1 MQTDG
6 GKIDS
11 LHWAIEE
18 LSKQKNELDEKL
30 KIARKREETGALI
43 EEVNAQ
49 KLALDQRITALED
62 GLKVSSNLV
71 DTPVDFLEE
80 EISTVNDKLEIA
92 QERLESLEQEQ
103 YLEELGR
110 KLNRS
115 HEEDSA
121 ENPILP
127 EEFSPHDEPF
137 SLSSSAA
144 ISSSESLDK
153 GISSSTQTMTT
164 PISRIDTEEQQT
176 TLRLPQ
182 DEATDLESSIAV
194 RKDISPVPVEGL
206 EETAAKLGVEPEFLV
221 EKGTKALL
229 RMIARNGGKLKFPL
243 EIDQID

>member
-1 MQTDG
+1 MSAESE
-6 GKIDS
+6 KVNS
-11 LHWAIEE
+11 LQWAINE
-18 LSKQKNELDEKL
+18 LSKQKNELDGKL
-30 KIARKREETGALI
+30 KIARKRDETGALI

-49 KLALDQRITALED
+49 KLALDQRIAALEE

-71 DTPVDFLEE
+71 DTPVDYLEE

-115 HEEDSA
+115 HEEDSTD
-121 ENPILP
+121 NTILP
-127 EEFSPHDEPF
+127 EKVSSHDELF
-137 SLSSSAA
+137 SLESSSAV
-144 ISSSESLDK
+144 SSIESLDK
-153 GISSSTQTMTT
+153 GISTSTQTMTT
-164 PISRIDTEEQQT
+164 PISRIDTEEQQA

-182 DEATDLESSIAV
+182 DEASDLEPSIAV

-206 EETAAKLGVEPEFLV
+206 EETATKLGVEPEFLV

>member
-1 MQTDG
+1 MEIVG

-11 LHWAIEE
+11 LHWAIDE

-30 KIARKREETGALI
+30 KVARKREETGALI

-49 KLALDQRITALED
+49 KLALDQRIAALED

-71 DTPVDFLEE
+71 DTPVDYLEE

-176 TLRLPQ
+176 TSRMPQ
-182 DEATDLESSIAV
+182 EEATELDPSITV
-194 RKDISPVPVEGL
+194 QKDISPVPVEGL
-206 EETAAKLGVEPEFLV
+206 EETADKLGIEPEFLV